1 MGDSSTTA
9 SEASLSYNLADLFE
23 AVSDRVVEREAIVC
37 GSRRLTYGQLEE
49 RANRMANHLLSKGVQ
64 PGEFVGCYLTNST
77 EYLEVLLACF
87 KIRAIPVNINYRY
100 VTEELRYLLLDSGLV
115 VLVCNEEFVDRVS
128 SVAAEVPALRHC
140 IVVSPVV
147 VSPLVVSPIVV
158 SPIVVSPG
166 AEQAGLEMLPD
177 PIRYDEALAAAS
189 ADRPLVLGRGDDDL
203 YLLYTGG
210 TTGMPKGVIWRQA
223 DAFFGCIG
231 GGDPMRMSG
240 PVSSPE
246 ELLERIIEFD
256 FVFYA
261 LAPLMHAAAQWV
273 SLMWLL
279 CGAKVILHS
288 GGFEPVEIWK
298 TVDVEKVSIM
308 TVVGDAM
315 ARPLVD
321 AWDEQGPFEISSMYS
336 LSNGGAPLAPSLR
349 DRLREIAPNAMLTDG
364 FGSSETGIQGSRR
377 LSPGED
383 PGKGVRFDNVEAG
396 TTVLDDSGHPVEP
409 GSGVVGRIAHSGYIP
424 LRYHNAAEK
433 TAETFVVIEGT
444 RYVLPGDMAT
454 VEADGSITLL
464 GRGSVSINTGGEK
477 VYPEEVEAL
486 LKGHPAVYDVLVVG
500 VADERWGERVTAVV
514 QPTKG
519 STPTL
524 EELDAHCRGQLAG
537 YKIPRSLV
545 LVEQVVRSPSGKA
558 DYRWAKSTAAASLG

>member
-1 MGDSSTTA
+1 M
-9 SEASLSYNLADLFE
+9 SYNLADLWE
-23 AVSDRVVEREAIVC
+23 AVSDRVANREAVVC
-37 GSRRLTYGQLEE
+37 GDRRLTYAQLEE
-49 RANRMANHLLSKGVQ
+49 RANRMANHLLAQGVQ
-64 PGEFVGCYLTNST
+64 PGEFVGCYLTNCT

-115 VLVCNEEFVDRVS
+115 VLVCNEEFAERVGI
-128 SVAAEVPALRHC
+128 VTAEVPALRHC
-140 IVVSPVV
+140 IVVRSTAL
-147 VSPLVVSPIVV
+147 S
-158 SPIVVSPG
+158 
-166 AEQAGLEMLPD
+166 AEAESVDLAALPD
-177 PIRYDEALAAAS
+177 GIFYDEAVEAAS
-189 ADRPLVLGRGDDDL
+189 GDRPQILGRGNDDL

-246 ELLERIIEFD
+246 ETLERIIEFD

-288 GGFEPVEIWK
+288 GGFDPVEIWQ
-298 TVDVEKVSIM
+298 TVDAEKVSIM

-321 AWDEQGPFEISSMYS
+321 AWDEYGPFEISSMYS

-383 PGKGVRFDNVEAG
+383 PGQGVRFDNVEAG
-396 TTVLDDSGHPVEP
+396 TTVLDESGHAVVP

-424 LRYHNAAEK
+424 LRYHNAPEK
-433 TAETFVVIEGT
+433 TAETFVTIDGT

-486 LKGHPAVYDVLVVG
+486 LKAHPAVYDVLVVG

-514 QPTKG
+514 QFTEG
-519 STPTL
+519 TSVSL

-545 LVEQVVRSPSGKA
+545 VVDQIVRSPSGKA
-558 DYRWAKSTAAASLG
+558 DYRWAKATAAASLIE

>member
-1 MGDSSTTA
+1 MGDTTA
-9 SEASLSYNLADLFE
+9 NAAESSLSYNLADLWE
-23 AVSDRVVEREAIVC
+23 AVSDRVANREAVVC
-37 GSRRLTYGQLEE
+37 GDRRLTYAQLEE
-49 RANRMANHLLSKGVQ
+49 RANRMAHHLLAQGVQ
-64 PGEFVGCYLTNST
+64 PGEFVGCYLTNCT

-115 VLVCNEEFVDRVS
+115 VLVCNEEFAERVGI
-128 SVAAEVPALRHC
+128 VTAEVPALRHC
-140 IVVSPVV
+140 IVVRSTAL
-147 VSPLVVSPIVV
+147 S
-158 SPIVVSPG
+158 
-166 AEQAGLEMLPD
+166 AEAESVDLAALPD
-177 PIRYDEALAAAS
+177 GIFYDEAVEAAS
-189 ADRPLVLGRGDDDL
+189 GDRPQILGRGNDDL

-246 ELLERIIEFD
+246 ETLERIIEFD

-288 GGFEPVEIWK
+288 GGFDPVEIWQ
-298 TVDVEKVSIM
+298 TVDAEKVSIM

-321 AWDEQGPFEISSMYS
+321 AWDEYGPFEISSMYS

-383 PGKGVRFDNVEAG
+383 PGQGVRFDNVEAG
-396 TTVLDDSGHPVEP
+396 TTVLDESGHAVVP

-424 LRYHNAAEK
+424 LRYHNAPEK
-433 TAETFVVIEGT
+433 TAETFVTIDGT

-486 LKGHPAVYDVLVVG
+486 LKAHPAVYDVLVVG

-514 QPTKG
+514 QFTEG
-519 STPTL
+519 TSVSL

-545 LVEQVVRSPSGKA
+545 VVDQIVRSPSGKA
-558 DYRWAKSTAAASLG
+558 DYRWAKATAAASLIE

>member
-1 MGDSSTTA
+1 M
-9 SEASLSYNLADLFE
+9 SYNLADLWE
-23 AVSDRVVEREAIVC
+23 AVSDRVANREAVVC
-37 GSRRLTYGQLEE
+37 GDRRLTYAQLEE
-49 RANRMANHLLSKGVQ
+49 RANRMANHLLAQGVQ
-64 PGEFVGCYLTNST
+64 PGEFVGCYLTNCT

-115 VLVCNEEFVDRVS
+115 VLVCNEEFAERVG
-128 SVAAEVPALRHC
+128 SVTAEVPALRHC
-140 IVVSPVV
+140 IVVRSTAL
-147 VSPLVVSPIVV
+147 S
-158 SPIVVSPG
+158 
-166 AEQAGLEMLPD
+166 AEAESVDLAALPD
-177 PIRYDEALAAAS
+177 GIFYDEAVEAAS
-189 ADRPLVLGRGDDDL
+189 GDRPQILGRGNDDL

-246 ELLERIIEFD
+246 ETLERIIEFD

-288 GGFEPVEIWK
+288 GGFDPVEIWQ
-298 TVDVEKVSIM
+298 TVDAEKVSIM

-321 AWDEQGPFEISSMYS
+321 AWDEYGPFEISSMYS

-383 PGKGVRFDNVEAG
+383 PGQGVRFDNVEAG
-396 TTVLDDSGHPVEP
+396 TTVLDESGHAVVP

-424 LRYHNAAEK
+424 LRYHNAPEK
-433 TAETFVVIEGT
+433 TAETFVTIDGT

-486 LKGHPAVYDVLVVG
+486 LKAHPAVYDVLVVG

-514 QPTKG
+514 QFTEG
-519 STPTL
+519 TSVSL

-545 LVEQVVRSPSGKA
+545 VVDQIVRSPSGKA
-558 DYRWAKSTAAASLG
+558 DYRWAKATAAASLIE